1 MSEHRIIETALTGR
15 RLLADSFLSK
25 GSAFTDEERTTFG
38 LHGLLPFHLS
48 SLDEQLNR
56 NYENFRACRTPL
68 EKYVFLG
75 SLQDRNEVLFY
86 RLVQDHLAEMMPIIY
101 TPTVGEACQQYSHIF
116 RRARGLYIAY
126 PHIDHIEAILDSYPA
141 ERIDAMVVTD
151 GERILGLGDLGVGGM
166 GIPVGK
172 LALYTLCA
180 GIHPLRTL
188 PVFLDT
194 GTNNDNLLRDP
205 LYLGWRNP
213 RIRGADYDGFIQR
226 FVAAVKKRWPQALIQ
241 WEDFAK
247 DNAGRILD
255 RYRGEV
261 PSFNDDIQ
269 GTAAVTLAG
278 LMRASQAAGRPF
290 GEERLIIAGAGSAA
304 TGIAQLM
311 CEALEENGRTAD
323 QARAQVWLVDT
334 KGLVHAG
341 RNDLSEEKKQFCQT
355 PDTLKAYGLQAGK
368 TISLADAVGALEPTA
383 LVGVTGKPGTFD
395 EALVKQMA
403 SRVQTPIIFPLSNPT
418 ANSEATPDQLLRWTD
433 GRALVAT
440 GSPFEPVQMRDR
452 RIPIGQCNNAF
463 IFPGVG
469 LGLIVTQ
476 AREVPDDVFRVA
488 ARTLAQFDKRPEGYE
503 TSLFPDLRDVRDIS
517 ERIAQE
523 VAQTIIDLKLAGTS
537 PTDNLIGRIRQA
549 MWSPAYP
556 ILKRLS

>member
-1 MSEHRIIETALTGR
+1 MDNEHRVIETALTGR

-25 GSAFTDEERTTFG
+25 GSAFTEDERTTFG
-38 LHGLLPFHLS
+38 LHGLLPYHMS
-48 SLDEQLNR
+48 SFEEQLNR

-86 RLVQDHLAEMMPIIY
+86 RLIQNHLAEMMPIIY

-126 PHIDHIEAILDSYPA
+126 PHAEHIDAILQSYPA
-141 ERIDAMVVTD
+141 KNIDVMVVTD

-194 GTNNDNLLRDP
+194 GTNHPGLLKDP

-213 RIRGADYDGFIQR
+213 RIRGAEYDGFIDR
-226 FVAAVKKRWPQALIQ
+226 FVNSVKKRWPHALIQ

-247 DNAGRILD
+247 DNAGKLLERH
-255 RYRGEV
+255 RGHV

-278 LMRASQAAGRPF
+278 LLRASKAAGRTL
-290 GEERLIIAGAGSAA
+290 EQERIIIAGAGSAA
-304 TGIAQLM
+304 TGIAQLVL
-311 CEALEENGRTAD
+311 EALEDAGKTEA
-323 QARAQVWLVDT
+323 QAREQIWLIDT

-341 RNDLSEEKKQFCQT
+341 RTDLTEEKTPFAQT
-355 PDTLKAYGLQAGK
+355 VETLQRYKLNPSHVL
-368 TISLADAVGALEPTA
+368 SLAECALAFQPTA
-383 LVGVTGKPGTFD
+383 LIGVTGKPGTFN
-395 EALVKQMA
+395 EAIVKQMA
-403 SRVQTPIIFPLSNPT
+403 SHVKIPIIFPLSNPT
-418 ANSEATPDQLLRWTD
+418 ANSEATPGQLLNWTE

-440 GSPFEPVQMRDR
+440 GSPFEAVTMGGK

-463 IFPGVG
+463 VFPEWV
-469 LGLIVTQ
+469 
-476 AREVPDDVFRVA
+476 
-488 ARTLAQFDKRPEGYE
+488 
-503 TSLFPDLRDVRDIS
+503 
-517 ERIAQE
+517 
-523 VAQTIIDLKLAGTS
+523 
-537 PTDNLIGRIRQA
+537 
-549 MWSPAYP
+549 
-556 ILKRLS
+556 